1 MRFSVDQESV
11 SDIISALT
19 SYSDDIDSEFR
30 KFEEEI
36 KKIAIK
42 TNYNKLLYALQ
53 GIIDI
58 YNDVICGSVRKQLI
72 AQWIEE
78 GESLHSFA
86 EDVYMGEESEEAVKK
101 IENSLEEIF
110 IKHRDNNLVD
120 LEFSGDSNATRED
133 FDDAVRIFESFVL
146 EVERIKDN
154 NSDYFDARVED
165 NELYRFLIPIIES
178 IGIGLSSFS
187 SSAKIELDRLG
198 DNYIDRME
206 GAKQRVEE
214 AKKEKAPVE
223 FDLDLF
229 DFDDDVSVGGTISNT
244 AGALANSAS
253 EVEANK
259 NKSIEHIK
267 NIGRRM
273 QQDFA
278 PLRTDRKPIAQ
289 VIEYVNADNLV
300 NDILGFSIAECRLK
314 GRITNDYRNELTQLE
329 IDYKIAI
336 QSLNTEYNRLMSD
349 CYKSIEKK
357 LNEARKSLERS
368 FIKRAISYVLGI
380 DMYQIS
386 VNRANAL
393 YSKKTAV
400 LQNQYNA
407 KNAYINAVY
416 NRRRQIK
423 EEKKQELFSTGVISK
438 CKSLYDKRETY
449 AKDIQN
455 GIADAEDIQNGIAD
469 AKKNVKTV
477 ASHIAKECKYPCR
490 KFVRIYQD
498 VYLSLKPNVLGFSCE
513 ALGHRITINEKKK
526 TWIDANLSAADAQ
539 RVSVDGILN
548 MKTPVHEYLHYLSNG
563 TDRGTSGV
571 RNMKA
576 ISEIT
581 DDKSRKLMFDAM
593 TGFNEGITEMF
604 AQDYLRDEI
613 ASNNN
618 FINPNEVLNA
628 EKNIVRKQNS
638 YDPQVAVIRSICK
651 VLGGNNSVKEAY
663 IKHDFSIVES
673 EITKVLSQS
682 GKNFDWEQVRKDM
695 AEIQRCYTDK
705 NPNTRRQSASR
716 AQALSQ
722 KIVEMLEA

>member
-1 MRFSVDQESV
+1 MKFSVDQESV
-11 SDIISALT
+11 SDIISVLT

-30 KFEEEI
+30 KFEDDI
-36 KKIAIK
+36 KRIAIK

-58 YNDVICGSVRKQLI
+58 YNDVICGSLRKQLI

-110 IKHRDNNLVD
+110 IKHSDNNLVE

-133 FDDAVRIFESFVL
+133 FDDAVQIFESFAL
-146 EVERIKDN
+146 EVERIKDS
-154 NSDYFDARVED
+154 NSDYFDSRVED

-178 IGIGLSSFS
+178 IAIGVSSFS

-198 DNYIDRME
+198 DNYVDRME

-214 AKKEKAPVE
+214 AKKEKSPIE

-229 DFDDDVSVGGTISNT
+229 DFDDDALVGGTISNT
-244 AGALANSAS
+244 AGVLTNSAS
-253 EVEANK
+253 EVEANE

-278 PLRTDRKPIAQ
+278 SLRTDRKPIAQ
-289 VIEYVNADNLV
+289 IIEYANADNLV
-300 NDILGFSIAECRLK
+300 KDILDFSSAECKLN
-314 GRITNDYRNELTQLE
+314 GRITNNYRNELTQLE
-329 IDYKIAI
+329 IDYKKAI
-336 QSLNTEYNRLMSD
+336 QFLNTKYNKLLSD
-349 CYKSIEKK
+349 CYKSIEKN
-357 LNEARKSLERS
+357 LNEARKSLEKRY
-368 FIKRAISYVLGI
+368 IKRIISYIMGI
-380 DMYQIS
+380 DMYQES

-393 YSKKTAV
+393 YNEKKAV
-400 LQNQYNA
+400 LQNQYNVESA
-407 KNAYINAVY
+407 NINAEY
-416 NRRRQIK
+416 NRRRKII
-423 EEKKQELFSTGVISK
+423 EEKKQELFSTRVISK
-438 CKSLYDKRETY
+438 CKSIYDKKSTY
-449 AKDIQN
+449 AQDIQN
-455 GIADAEDIQNGIAD
+455 GIAGAKENVRNIALQ
-469 AKKNVKTV
+469 
-477 ASHIAKECKYPCR
+477 IANECKYPCG
-490 KFVRIYQD
+490 KFARIYQD
-498 VYLSLKPNVLGFSCE
+498 VYLSLKPSVLGFSCE
-513 ALGHRITINEKKK
+513 ALGHRITINEKRK
-526 TWIDANLSAADAQ
+526 TWIDANLSATDAQ

-563 TDRGTSGV
+563 TDKGTSGV
-571 RNMKA
+571 RNMETINK
-576 ISEIT
+576 IT
-581 DDKSRKLMFDAM
+581 DENSKKLMFDAM

-618 FINPNEVLNA
+618 FVNPNEVLNT
-628 EKNIVRKQNS
+628 EKNIVRKKNS

-651 VLGGNNSVKEAY
+651 VLGRNNSVKEAY
-663 IKHDFSIVES
+663 ITHNFSIVES

-682 GKNFDWEQVRKDM
+682 GKTFDWEQARKDM

-722 KIVEMLEA
+722 KLVGMLEA